1 MPHLHPCY
9 LLKDPAFTIIA
20 AMFSDTHFHYNH
32 TTIDGFLGT
41 TANGVEFLTKMAER
55 NCFFG
60 LDIGTECDDLLT
72 RQATLDSSISQIK
85 DVSLADKVRNFLYF
99 AAGIWPSP
107 EAIKDRFN
115 QMEILKNNIAQAENS
130 ADQDTLHRKILALG
144 EFGLD
149 HHWNPSGVDGR
160 CESDFD
166 QTMFDGEK
174 ELFKMQL
181 ELARQMKLPSIIH
194 SRDAFEDTLNCIKE
208 VGYNNGIIHCYS
220 YGAQEAKAFLSEG
233 WYISFS
239 GSVTYTKRSKMEAMI
254 ELIKT
259 VPDERILLET
269 DSPYLAPVPLR
280 GTINT
285 PVNVE
290 HTYRFIAEIR
300 GTSPEEL
307 SALVDKNIRRLFF
320 SEEK

>member
-1 MPHLHPCY
+1 M
-9 LLKDPAFTIIA
+9 LKEPAFTIIA
-20 AMFSDTHFHYNH
+20 AMFSDTHFHFNH
-32 TTIDGFLGT
+32 TTIDGFMGT

-60 LDIGTECDDLLT
+60 LDIGTECDDLLN
-72 RQATLDSSISQIK
+72 REATLDTSISQIK
-85 DVSLADKVRNFLYF
+85 DVKLADKVRNFLYF

-107 EAIKDRFN
+107 EAIKDRHN
-115 QMEILKNNIAQAENS
+115 QMKILKEQIEAAEKS
-130 ADQDTLHRKILALG
+130 GDQDTLHRKILALG

-149 HHWNPSGVDGR
+149 HHWNPAGVDGR

-166 QTMFDGEK
+166 QAMFDGEK
-174 ELFKMQL
+174 ELCKMQL
-181 ELARQMKLPSIIH
+181 ELAQNLKLPAIIH
-194 SRDAFEDTLNCIKE
+194 SRDAFEDTMECIKE

-220 YGAQEAKAFLSEG
+220 YGADEAKAFLDAG

-239 GSVTYTKRSKMEAMI
+239 GSVTYTKRSKMEKMI

-259 VPDERILLET
+259 VPDDRILLET

-290 HTYRFIAEIR
+290 HTYRFIAQIR
-300 GTSPEEL
+300 ETTPEAL
-307 SALVDKNIRRLFF
+307 SDLVDSNVKKLFGV
-320 SEEK
+320 